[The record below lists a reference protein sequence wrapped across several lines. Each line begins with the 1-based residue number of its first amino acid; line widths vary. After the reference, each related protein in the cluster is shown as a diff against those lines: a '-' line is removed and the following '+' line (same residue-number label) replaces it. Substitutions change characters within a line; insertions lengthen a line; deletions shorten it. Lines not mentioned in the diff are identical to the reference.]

1 MTNFRSGLALLILLV
16 ALLLAWLAISVMV
29 SSSLAWIMGFL
40 LLVFWF
46 LVFAPV
52 TLIKEAL
59 WRARQGA
66 LIRKIRAQE
75 ELMNAMGGSRTGN
88 ALVLRPESANLPQTM
103 LVEQHD
109 LINTQLND
117 NPFHR
122 EAFKRSL
129 VLVVAGVLMMFGAS
143 SDSLQDAILTFA
155 ENQNQAR
162 VAWTA
167 FDSGKNGD
175 MLAMKAAA
183 RLTLERE
190 PACAMILDGKV
201 EAQNQLTADAPAE
214 NEPPIYVFTCKPTS
228 GESFSAWVN
237 MALPSR
243 TGFASLRGFFK
254 KSATPEAVQ
263 TACTASLKALIEQN
277 KATLTDSP
285 ATGTHPFFMPANRPY
300 GDYARLIF
308 TASVVRA
315 GTPMSVNA
323 NCWSNGQTGAEY
335 TTVRLFKK

>member
-46 LVFAPV
+46 LVFAPI

-75 ELMNAMGGSRTGN
+75 ERMQAMGGGSSGN
-88 ALVLRPESANLPQTM
+88 ALMLRPESANLPQTM
-103 LVEQHD
+103 LVEQHELMSQFD
-109 LINTQLND
+109 DT
-117 NPFHR
+117 PFHR

-129 VLVVAGVLMMFGAS
+129 VLVVAGVLMMVGAS

-155 ENQNQAR
+155 ENQSQAR
-162 VAWTA
+162 VAWA
-167 FDSGKNGD
+167 EFDAGQNGD

-190 PACAMILDGKV
+190 PSCAAILDGKV
-201 EAQNQLTADAPAE
+201 EAQNQLSSDTPSEDE
-214 NEPPIYVFTCKPTS
+214 QPIYVFTCKPIT
-228 GESFSAWVN
+228 GDTFSAWVN

-243 TGFASLRGFFK
+243 TGFASLRGFFRK
-254 KSATPEAVQ
+254 AATPEAVQ
-263 TACTASLKALIEQN
+263 KTCTAGLKALIEQN
-277 KATLTDSP
+277 KATLTESP
-285 ATGTHPFFMPANRPY
+285 THGNQPLFMPANRPY
-300 GDYARLIF
+300 ADYARLIF

-315 GTPMSVNA
+315 GTPMSVHA
-323 NCWSNGQTGAEY
+323 NCWSNGQLGVEY